1 MHVSAC
7 VGERERERERGRC
20 CINPAYSSS
29 SSSSRLGLGIYCSLF
44 YYCQTLFSL
53 IKDPREKRSREDEE
67 SKRRSQPCSPGIT
80 SSWTHWC
87 GQSRSRKHTLQPSS
101 LPRGQACFFFFS
113 PPRPP
118 HRIGNY
124 STCRAVAMGLAGR
137 AVGTLGVSR
146 GAPLL
151 SLWRIALLLLP
162 IWELDAQTAVETK
175 SVYIW
180 QTGTVHPLYSFSTS
194 PLGFRGWGASHPLL
208 LLLQS

>member
-113 PPRPP
+113 PPPP
-118 HRIGNY
+118 PSPHWELQYLPRG
-124 STCRAVAMGLAGR
+124 GHGAGR
-137 AVGTLGVSR
+137 QSR
-146 GAPLL
+146 G
-151 SLWRIALLLLP
+151 
-162 IWELDAQTAVETK
+162 DAGGFE
-175 SVYIW
+175 
-180 QTGTVHPLYSFSTS
+180 GGTS
-194 PLGFRGWGASHPLL
+194 PLPLEDSAAPSPHLGAGCSNR
-208 LLLQS
+208 SGN